1 MLPVGPDMPGG
12 LSQDHF
18 WRGSWLIEADSSFLT
33 HMMEVPGKSSD
44 WILPGAKDWVTL
56 VEGHI
61 LVGLGQPR
69 YD

>member
-1 MLPVGPDMPGG
+1 M
-12 LSQDHF
+12 
-18 WRGSWLIEADSSFLT
+18 IEADSSFLT

-56 VEGHI
+56 LEGHI